1 MSENILLEAMTD
13 DVSIDITQEANFIW
27 SIANKLRGV
36 YMPDKYG
43 DVIIPMTVIRRF
55 ECVLEKTKDAVVEK
69 YTDNKSYPEPAMYRI
84 SGKPFFNTSRFTLK
98 ELCNDP
104 DNIQSNFIEY
114 IESFSSNVLDILNQL
129 EIKTHIKKMNK
140 ENCLFA
146 VVKEFSELDL
156 SEETFNSIKMGYI
169 FENLIGR
176 FYQNV
181 DAGQYYTGRDII
193 KMMVYVITAEGC
205 DDIYDEGKVITIAD
219 QAAGTSGMLTTAYN
233 HLHNLNPKADIRLFG
248 QEIMGQSYAVGLAE
262 MLIKGQD
269 ARNFKHAD
277 TFKEDF
283 FEDTKMRFVLEN
295 PPFGMSWGGKDAKA
309 GQEQAVL
316 ENHKRGKDSRWPAG
330 LPSSGDAQLLFMQSA
345 IDKMDD
351 EHGRAAII
359 TNGSP
364 LFNGGVSSGE
374 SQIRRW
380 LLENDLIEA
389 IIAMPT
395 ELFYNTGIATY
406 VWILSKN
413 KRTERIG
420 KIQLIDATEIYH
432 TLRKSLGNKRKEFT
446 AEDRKTITKLYS
458 DFVENDKSKIYD
470 NEEFIY
476 REYTVM
482 QPLQRSYAINDERI
496 ENLETSGKLNSFYD
510 KTKHDEILEKQETSE
525 KLTKTEKNN
534 LKKYTENEKTYN
546 KIFEILKENITDKK
560 YMSVDEFE
568 PVINDLL
575 LELSL
580 NKTVFNNIIDGL
592 SEMDKE
598 ADIQT
603 DKKGN
608 VIYDKDTKDTEIVN
622 VRENIDDYMKREV
635 LPHIPDAKSFFEEDV
650 TLKNPKIKT
659 GAEIPFTRYFY
670 KYEAPRPSEELAQEF
685 LELEDMVNQKV
696 KELFGGEIND

>member
-69 YTDNKSYPEPAMYRI
+69 YTDNKSYPERAMYRI
-84 SGKPFFNTSRFTLK
+84 SGKPFYNTSRFTLK

-277 TFKEDF
+277 TFKEDC

-413 KRTERIG
+413 KRQERNG

-446 AEDRKTITKLYS
+446 GEDRKTITKLYS

-482 QPLQRSYAINDERI
+482 QPLQRSYAINKERI

-525 KLTKTEKNN
+525 KLTKTETNN

-568 PVINDLL
+568 PVVNDLL
-575 LELSL
+575 SELSL

-622 VRENIDDYMKREV
+622 VRENIEDYMKREV

>member
-1 MSENILLEAMTD
+1 MSENILLDAMTD

-316 ENHKRGKDSRWPAG
+316 ENHKRGIDSRWPAG

-345 IDKMDD
+345 IEKMDD

-413 KRTERIG
+413 KRQERIG

-568 PVINDLL
+568 PVVNDLL
-575 LELSL
+575 SELSL

-598 ADIQT
+598 ADIKT

-670 KYEAPRPSEELAQEF
+670 NYEAPRPSEELAQEF

>member
-69 YTDNKSYPEPAMYRI
+69 YNDNKSYPERAMYRI
-84 SGKPFFNTSRFTLK
+84 SGKPFYNTSRFTLK

-316 ENHKRGKDSRWPAG
+316 ENHKRGIDSRWPAG

-413 KRTERIG
+413 KRQERIG

-568 PVINDLL
+568 PVVNDLL
-575 LELSL
+575 SELSL

-598 ADIQT
+598 ADIKT

-670 KYEAPRPSEELAQEF
+670 NYEAPRPSEELAQEF